1 MLSLSSNCCRVD
13 AVKASANQL
22 KMQLAQVKVDDAH
35 KFKTQ
40 AASEQV
46 QTLDMQI
53 KSGDANKAEL
63 ALSAAKSAVQVL
75 QYDKPGATSDRT
87 NRPATQFGTL
97 SVYA

>member
-22 KMQLAQVKVDDAH
+22 KMQLASGKVNDAR
-35 KFKTQ
+35 KPQ
-40 AASEQV
+40 EQSASEKLQS
-46 QTLDMQI
+46 LDAQI

-63 ALSAAKSAVQVL
+63 ALSSAKQAVEQL
-75 QYDKPGATSDRT
+75 QYTQSVQATSSSDSLSLR
-87 NRPATQFGTL
+87 RGSL